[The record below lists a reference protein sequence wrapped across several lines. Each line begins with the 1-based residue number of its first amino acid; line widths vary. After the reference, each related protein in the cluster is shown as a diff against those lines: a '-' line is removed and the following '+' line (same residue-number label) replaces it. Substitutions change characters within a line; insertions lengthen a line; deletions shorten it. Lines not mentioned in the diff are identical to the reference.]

1 MNNNV
6 IDLRSDTVTKPCKRM
21 RLAMYSAEVGDNY
34 YKEDY
39 VTQKLEDYCAEF
51 FGAKAALFT
60 ITGTMANQIA
70 IRCHTKAGEE
80 LITDNY
86 YHIIYYESGPTSDL
100 GKVSNNILYTEDGI
114 LTEEHLNLALLNRYR
129 SQLTTSPRL
138 IWLEN
143 TINHYSGK
151 IYPLDKLKAVYNF
164 AQNNQLVV
172 HIDGARLLNACVASQ
187 TPSHSY
193 SSVSNSMMVS
203 FSKGLGA
210 PAGAILLGDEAF
222 IEQARMYQ
230 KWYGGGM
237 HQSGILAA
245 AALFAIC
252 NNVDRLSLDNNNAKL
267 LAKLLSRKEK
277 LNVLMK
283 LVETNI
289 VMFSVKKLNIS
300 AKYFVE
306 LIKQQGVLL
315 YPWDDYTVRAVT
327 HKDVSK
333 KLVIKAANIILKVV
347 DELQKS
353 GVYDD
358 SNKG

>member
-1 MNNNV
+1 M
-6 IDLRSDTVTKPCKRM
+6 DFRSDTVTKPCKNM
-21 RLAMYSAEVGDNY
+21 RLAMYNAEVGDNY

-39 VTQKLEDYCAEF
+39 ITRKLEDYCAEF
-51 FGAKAALFT
+51 FGTQAALFT

-70 IRCHTKAGEE
+70 IRCHTKTGDE

-86 YHIIYYESGPTSDL
+86 YHILYYEAGPTYDL
-100 GKVSNNILYTEDGI
+100 GKVSTNILYTEDGI
-114 LTEEHLNLALLNRYR
+114 LTDQHVNLALLNRYR

-151 IYPLDKLKAVYNF
+151 IYPLDKLEAIYNF
-164 AQNNQLVV
+164 AQKHRLVV
-172 HIDGARLLNACVASQ
+172 HIDGARLLNACVARQ
-187 TPSHSY
+187 IPGHTY
-193 SSVSNSMMVS
+193 SLFSNSMMVS

-210 PAGAILLGDEAF
+210 PAGAVLLGDQTF

-252 NNVDRLSLDNNNAKL
+252 NNVDRLSSDNENAML
-267 LAKLLSRKEK
+267 LAKLLSREEK
-277 LNVLMK
+277 LQVPMQ

-289 VMFSVKKLNIS
+289 VMFSVQKLNIY
-300 AKYFVE
+300 AKDFVE
-306 LIKQQGVLL
+306 LAKQQGVLL
-315 YPWDDYTVRAVT
+315 YPWDDYKVRAVT
-327 HKDVSK
+327 HKDVSN
-333 KLVIKAANIILKVV
+333 KLVIKAASIILKIV
-347 DELQKS
+347 DEIQKS
-353 GVYDD
+353 VPLHLLR
-358 SNKG
+358 SK